1 MKKFHIDHRNV
12 GKITGPL
19 GWAIFVVSLIS
30 VLNPKALVPILIVD
44 GLLLLVIGVLSVLF
58 WRCPYCERRLPG
70 TRTIWDGE
78 MEYCPYCGKSLR

>member
-12 GKITGPL
+12 RKITGPL
-19 GWAIFVVSLIS
+19 CWAVVVVSLLS
-30 VLNPKALVPILIVD
+30 GLNPKALVPLLIVD
-44 GLLLLVIGVLSVLF
+44 GLLVLVIGVLSVLF

-70 TRTIWDGE
+70 SRTIWDGE

>member
-12 GKITGPL
+12 RKITGPL
-19 GWAIFVVSLIS
+19 CWVIVVVSLII

-44 GLLLLVIGVLSVLF
+44 GLLLLVGGVLSVLF